1 MKYKVLS
8 VVWLKKADTTTFEY
22 LMQLK
27 VCSVLLA
34 VDVCELAAEYFSQS
48 LCFVLSK

>member
-1 MKYKVLS
+1 MPAEKNNEEGCMRCKAFR

-34 VDVCELAAEYFSQS
+34 VDVC
-48 LCFVLSK
+48 